1 MVRKL
6 CSRFFSD
13 AASGQIELP
22 GSETQQ
28 QSEADN

>member
-13 AASGQIELP
+13 ASGQIELP
-22 GSETQQ
+22 ASETQQ